1 MFLEEAKRMSPV
13 TAIVMACEN
22 GFITEYE
29 MIARLVEEATTTHP
43 SKMNLPSCL
52 LNNIEIRISDT
63 RPVIVAGL
71 EITKEEASK
80 VAVKFNEGSAIWRE
94 FFEKGK

>member
-1 MFLEEAKRMSPV
+1 MFLEEAKRMSSV

-52 LNNIEIRISDT
+52 LDDIKVRVSDT

-71 EITKEEASK
+71 EITKEEAAK
-80 VAVKFNEGSAIWRE
+80 TAIKFNEGAAIWRE
-94 FFEKGK
+94 FFEKN